1 MDIEFSRNTA
11 DKLGL
16 VEAILLRTIELK
28 IKDSQT
34 ARDGIVWIQISF
46 KELNEELPFLS
57 ISTIKRKIQR
67 LKKTGIVLVENS
79 RQNNMKQKN
88 WISINKD
95 SLKEIIS

>member
-1 MDIEFSRNTA
+1 MDIEFSRTVA

-67 LKKTGIVLVENS
+67 LKKTGIVLVENC

-88 WISINKD
+88 WISIDKD
-95 SLKEIIS
+95 NLKEVIS

>member
-1 MDIEFSRNTA
+1 MGIEFSRTVA

-16 VEAILLRTIELK
+16 VEAILLRMIELK

-57 ISTIKRKIQR
+57 ISTIKRKIQK
-67 LKKTGIVLVENS
+67 LKKTGIVLIENY

-95 SLKEIIS
+95 NLKKVIP